1 MRHFRFGIMPY
12 VGSWTRPMSEWVKS
26 VRQYEELGY
35 DTLFQCD
42 HFYKTTYDPVAMLA
56 SAAVATEKLRIG
68 SLVFDVDYRHPVVL
82 AKAAATLHL
91 ISGGR
96 YEFGI
101 GAGWQVRDYVN
112 AGIRFDRPSVRI
124 ERLEEALQIIRG
136 MLTQEKTSF
145 DGKHYKI
152 KDIEKAGDLPDG
164 ERPKI
169 MVGGGGR
176 KVLSVAGRHADIVG
190 VNMSVRSGDLGGAV
204 RRQTVERLSRQ
215 VEWTRAAAEEHGRD
229 PDEMELQMHVPWVK
243 ITDEP
248 DSAYEGV
255 AESLGLTVEEA
266 RACPKIMFGSGPE
279 IRGRLRE
286 LRKDTGINYFSFGLN
301 DAESI
306 SEFAGSVMKPLR
318 K

>member
-26 VRQYEELGY
+26 AKQYEELGY

-56 SAAVATEKLRIG
+56 SAAAATEKLRIG

-91 ISGGR
+91 ISNGR

-136 MLTQEKTSF
+136 
-145 DGKHYKI
+145 
-152 KDIEKAGDLPDG
+152 
-164 ERPKI
+164 
-169 MVGGGGR
+169 
-176 KVLSVAGRHADIVG
+176 
-190 VNMSVRSGDLGGAV
+190 
-204 RRQTVERLSRQ
+204 
-215 VEWTRAAAEEHGRD
+215 
-229 PDEMELQMHVPWVK
+229 
-243 ITDEP
+243 
-248 DSAYEGV
+248 
-255 AESLGLTVEEA
+255 
-266 RACPKIMFGSGPE
+266 C
-279 IRGRLRE
+279 
-286 LRKDTGINYFSFGLN
+286 
-301 DAESI
+301 
-306 SEFAGSVMKPLR
+306 
-318 K
+318 